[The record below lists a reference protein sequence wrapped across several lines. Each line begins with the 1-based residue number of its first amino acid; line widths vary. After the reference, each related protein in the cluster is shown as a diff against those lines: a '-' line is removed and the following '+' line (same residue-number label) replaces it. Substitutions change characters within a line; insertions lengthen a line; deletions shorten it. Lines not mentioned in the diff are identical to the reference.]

1 MVAKKI
7 EDVFSILKTLDQ
19 KPLHT
24 KLQNLTA
31 FNHTYLIITKNVY
44 AKLGKNYFQK
54 DALMEKID
62 INFVNYYF
70 HALNSYFNKKNCPP
84 AWKILFDS
92 CVEDNKF
99 QFIYMALGV
108 NAHVNNDL
116 PQTLHDVMRGS
127 RFQYD
132 FLLINEI
139 IKYSLHEVVRS
150 LHEKNRLMNVTK
162 NIFEKLYAYCLNNLI
177 SSWRKDAWNS
187 YLKLTEDK
195 ITVQK
200 IELKARKKAET
211 IVSIRNIIDLPR
223 ILKTG

>member
-1 MVAKKI
+1 M
-7 EDVFSILKTLDQ
+7 
-19 KPLHT
+19 LHT

-44 AKLGKNYFQK
+44 SKLDKNYFQN

-70 HALNSYFNKKNCPP
+70 RALNNYLDKKNCPP

-116 PQTLHDVMRGS
+116 PQTLHDVMQRS

-132 FLLINEI
+132 YLLINEI

-150 LHEKNRLMNVTK
+150 LHEKNRLMNITK
-162 NIFEKLYAYCLNNLI
+162 NIFEKLYAYYLNNLI
-177 SSWRKDAWNS
+177 STWRKEAWNS

-200 IELKARKKAET
+200 IELKAKKKAET
-211 IVSIRNIIDLPR
+211 IVSFRNILDLPR